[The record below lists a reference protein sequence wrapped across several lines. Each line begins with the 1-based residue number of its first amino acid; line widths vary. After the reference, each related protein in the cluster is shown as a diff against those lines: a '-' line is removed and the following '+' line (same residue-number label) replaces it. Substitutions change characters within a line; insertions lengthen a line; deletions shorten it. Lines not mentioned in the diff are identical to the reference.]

1 MHAVFVYRVDSRTA
15 TAKSVHLSRFSIVE
29 QVAISSCLIE
39 IHEHHCHFDSAF
51 DNCTVSCEIVLLI
64 QLSVNS
70 IVDAC
75 CKHMTSSFLTSPDN
89 SPKESA
95 PLLVTRSDTC
105 TPTHQRFQHTGVQI
119 PTGWKLLTPISVS
132 RVFFQ
137 KETLQYLVPLLCY
150 TKLIHKYYS
159 PWSPPLFTH
168 GLRTKN

>member
-1 MHAVFVYRVDSRTA
+1 MVNVLPCNIVKIRPIRYVGEKTHNFSYWLKESSEALVTHSAIHMHAGWFVYRVDSRTA

-29 QVAISSCLIE
+29 QVAISSCLTE
-39 IHEHHCHFDSAF
+39 LHEHHCQFDSAF

-75 CKHMTSSFLTSPDN
+75 CKQMTSSFLTSPDN

-119 PTGWKLLTPISVS
+119 PTG
-132 RVFFQ
+132 
-137 KETLQYLVPLLCY
+137 
-150 TKLIHKYYS
+150 
-159 PWSPPLFTH
+159 
-168 GLRTKN
+168 

>member
-1 MHAVFVYRVDSRTA
+1 MHAGFEYRVDSRTV

-29 QVAISSCLIE
+29 QVAISSCLTE
-39 IHEHHCHFDSAF
+39 LHEHHCQFDSAF

-105 TPTHQRFQHTGVQI
+105 TPTQQRFQHTGVQFQL
-119 PTGWKLLTPISVS
+119 GENCKLQ
-132 RVFFQ
+132 FQ
-137 KETLQYLVPLLCY
+137 LVECSFRRKHYNIWCHYCATVNSSTNITHHDLP
-150 TKLIHKYYS
+150 HYS
-159 PWSPPLFTH
+159 H
-168 GLRTKN
+168 MV